1 VSEGP
6 RRVALV
12 GLPRTGKSTFL
23 GAVWQLIQ
31 DDRDGSML
39 EVDVTGDRS
48 YLQELGERVAQ
59 LKEMGRTDVDSDDG
73 LRIVVDFTGKGT
85 VDLDVP
91 DLSGETLRTL
101 VEDRLWLELLRN
113 AIESASGVL
122 LFVHPDRL
130 RLPIRTNFTD
140 EALLDVLSTSDDR
153 SHGDGD
159 GDDGGGEGAPTVPG
173 QPIRFEPRYA
183 CTAAKLIDAIE
194 NIIDAASPRLPVR
207 LGIVVSAWDEVDG
220 SPTPQEWVEQQL
232 PAVWE
237 LCISNPDRV
246 DARVFGISALGGRL
260 PDDKESLLKLSGVF
274 DRAYGRDADGT
285 PVPLSAPISWA
296 LSW

>member
-1 VSEGP
+1 MV
-6 RRVALV
+6 
-12 GLPRTGKSTFL
+12 
-23 GAVWQLIQ
+23 
-31 DDRDGSML
+31 

-48 YLQELGERVAQ
+48 YLQDLGERVAQ
-59 LKEMGRTDVDSDDG
+59 LKEMDRTDVDSDDG
-73 LRIVVDFTGKGT
+73 LRIAVDFNGKGT

-153 SHGDGD
+153 SDADGD
-159 GDDGGGEGAPTVPG
+159 GAAPVLE

-194 NIIDAASPRLPVR
+194 NIIDAAGPRLPVR

-232 PAVWE
+232 PAVWQ

-260 PDDKESLLKLSGVF
+260 PDDKESLLKLSGVV

-285 PVPLSAPISWA
+285 PVPLSEPISWA